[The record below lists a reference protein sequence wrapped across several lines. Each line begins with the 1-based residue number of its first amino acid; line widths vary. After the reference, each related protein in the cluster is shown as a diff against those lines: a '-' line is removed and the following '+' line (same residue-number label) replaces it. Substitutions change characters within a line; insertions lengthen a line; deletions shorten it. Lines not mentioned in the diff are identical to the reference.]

1 MKNRRDNNMHCNA
14 LKVLKERGFVEW
26 SSHNEELDEHFL
38 NNMVTG
44 YIGFD
49 PSADSLHVG
58 NLVAIMGLAWMQRLG
73 HRPIALAGGGTGR
86 IGDPSGKSAERN
98 LLSEE
103 EISYNVGRIAKQ
115 LEHFLD
121 FNCGE
126 NSAVLVNNNEWLKK
140 LNYIEFLRDIGKYF
154 SVSFL
159 VNRDYVRSRVVDP
172 DKSITYTEL
181 SYILLQA
188 YDFNHMYNEL
198 NCTLQMGGNDQQV
211 NIIAGM
217 DLARKKSGGQCY
229 GITFPLLLNAQGQK
243 FGKSESGAVYL
254 SPHRTSIYKFYQ
266 FWINVDDSDLEKLY
280 KLFTFMEL
288 DEIRAIIEE
297 HNKNP
302 HLRVAQKKLAWDL
315 TCRVHGEDAAKRAKD
330 ASAILFGEMDIR
342 EADAELLDTLS
353 AEIPFAEADSII
365 GGPITDLLVLSG
377 GCASKGEAKRKIKEG
392 GVYLNGVKITEESK
406 LTSSEDLLNGGYV
419 QLRVGKKD
427 FRLVRFIG

>member
-1 MKNRRDNNMHCNA
+1 MHCNA

-26 SSHNEELDEHFL
+26 SSHNEELNEHFL

-103 EISYNVGRIAKQ
+103 QISYNVERIAKQ

-126 NSAVLVNNNEWLKK
+126 NSALLVNNNEWLKK
-140 LNYIEFLRDIGKYF
+140 LNYIEFLRDTGKYF

-280 KLFTFMEL
+280 KLFTFIEL
-288 DEIRAIIEE
+288 DEIRTIIEE

-392 GVYLNGVKITEESK
+392 GVYLNGVKVTEESK
-406 LTSSEDLLNGGYV
+406 QISSEDLLNGGYV

-427 FRLVRFIG
+427 FRLVKFRG

>member
-1 MKNRRDNNMHCNA
+1 MYCNA

-26 SSHNEELDEHFL
+26 SSHNEELEEHFMK
-38 NNMVTG
+38 NMVTG

-58 NLVAIMGLAWMQRLG
+58 NLVAIMGLAWLQRLG

-103 EISYNVGRIAKQ
+103 EISYNVSRIAKQ

-126 NSAVLVNNNEWLKK
+126 NSAILVNNNEWLKK

-159 VNRDYVRSRVVDP
+159 VNRDYVRSRVLDP

-217 DLARKKSGGQCY
+217 DRARKKSGGQCY

-288 DEIRAIIEE
+288 DEISAIIEE
-297 HNKNP
+297 HNKTP
-302 HLRVAQKKLAWDL
+302 HLRMAQKKLAWDL
-315 TCRVHGEDAAKRAKD
+315 TCRVHGEDAAKRVRD
-330 ASAILFGEMDIR
+330 ASAVLFGETDIR
-342 EADAELLDTLS
+342 EASAELLDTLS
-353 AEIPFAEADSII
+353 AEIPFAKAGSEI

-392 GVYLNGVKITEESK
+392 GVYLNGSKVTEETRQ
-406 LTSSEDLLNGGYV
+406 LSSEDLLDGGYV

-427 FRLVRFIG
+427 FRLVKFGD

>member
-1 MKNRRDNNMHCNA
+1 MHSNA

-103 EISYNVGRIAKQ
+103 QISYNVERIAKQ

-126 NSAVLVNNNEWLKK
+126 NSALLVNNNEWLKK
-140 LNYIEFLRDIGKYF
+140 LNYIEFLRDTGKYF

-280 KLFTFMEL
+280 KLFTFIEL
-288 DEIRAIIEE
+288 DEIRTIIEE

-392 GVYLNGVKITEESK
+392 GVYLNGVKVTEESK
-406 LTSSEDLLNGGYV
+406 QISSEDLLNGGYV

-427 FRLVRFIG
+427 FRLVKFRG

>member
-1 MKNRRDNNMHCNA
+1 MYCNA
-14 LKVLKERGFVEW
+14 LNVLKERGFVEW
-26 SSHNEELDEHFL
+26 SSHNEELEEHFMKS
-38 NNMVTG
+38 MVTG

-103 EISYNVGRIAKQ
+103 EISYNVSRIAKQ

-126 NSAVLVNNNEWLKK
+126 NSAILVNNNEWLKK

-159 VNRDYVRSRVVDP
+159 VNRDYVRNRVLDP

-198 NCTLQMGGNDQQV
+198 NCTLQMGGNDQQG
-211 NIIAGM
+211 NILAGVE
-217 DLARKKSGGQCY
+217 LIRKKSGRQAFCLTY
-229 GITFPLLLNAQGQK
+229 PLLLTSSGTK
-243 FGKSESGAVYL
+243 FGKTEEGAVWL
-254 SPHRTSIYKFYQ
+254 SPELTSPYRFYQ
-266 FWINVDDSDLEKLY
+266 FWINSEDAMVGRLLR
-280 KLFTFMEL
+280 LFTFLPNE
-288 DEIRAIIEE
+288 EVEAIVKAHETRPE
-297 HNKNP
+297 
-302 HLRVAQKKLAWDL
+302 RREAQKILAFEV
-315 TCRVHGEDAAKRAKD
+315 TRNVHGEHAAHGARRA
-330 ASAILFGEMDIR
+330 SEILFGENFEPADLDEEMIDILSKEVPSGDVDQPLPR
-342 EADAELLDTLS
+342 PLADILV
-353 AEIPFAEADSII
+353 DS
-365 GGPITDLLVLSG
+365 GA
-377 GCASKGEAKRKIKEG
+377 CQSKGEARRLVQGG
-392 GVYLNGVKITEESK
+392 GV
-406 LTSSEDLLNGGYV
+406 LLNGEKVTDPQASVEPSSCLSGGALF
-419 QLRVGKKD
+419 LRLGKK
-427 FRLVRFIG
+427 RFHLAWAGKRQ

>member
-1 MKNRRDNNMHCNA
+1 MHSNA

-103 EISYNVGRIAKQ
+103 QISYNVERIAKQ

-126 NSAVLVNNNEWLKK
+126 NSALLVNNNEWLKK
-140 LNYIEFLRDIGKYF
+140 LNYIEFLRDTGKYF

-280 KLFTFMEL
+280 KLFTFLEL
-288 DEIRAIIEE
+288 DEISAIIEE

-315 TCRVHGEDAAKRAKD
+315 TCRVHGENAAKRAKD

-353 AEIPFAEADSII
+353 AEIPFAETDSII

-392 GVYLNGVKITEESK
+392 GVYLNGVKVTEESK
-406 LTSSEDLLNGGYV
+406 LISSEDLLNGGFI

-427 FRLVRFIG
+427 FRLVKFKN

>member
-1 MKNRRDNNMHCNA
+1 MTLPAKA
-14 LKVLKERGFVEW
+14 QKETF
-26 SSHNEELDEHFL
+26 S
-38 NNMVTG
+38 
-44 YIGFD
+44 
-49 PSADSLHVG
+49 P
-58 NLVAIMGLAWMQRLG
+58 
-73 HRPIALAGGGTGR
+73 
-86 IGDPSGKSAERN
+86 KK
-98 LLSEE
+98 
-103 EISYNVGRIAKQ
+103 ISYNVSRIAKQ

-126 NSAVLVNNNEWLKK
+126 NSAILVNNNEWLKK

-159 VNRDYVRSRVVDP
+159 VNRDYVRSRVLDP

-288 DEIRAIIEE
+288 DEISAIIEE
-297 HNKNP
+297 HNKTP
-302 HLRVAQKKLAWDL
+302 HLRMAQKNS
-315 TCRVHGEDAAKRAKD
+315 HGTLPAGYTEKMPRKGKGRKRRT
-330 ASAILFGEMDIR
+330 FRETDIR
-342 EADAELLDTLS
+342 EASAELLDTLS
-353 AEIPFAEADSII
+353 AEIPFAKAGSEI

-377 GCASKGEAKRKIKEG
+377 VCASKGEAKRKIK
-392 GVYLNGVKITEESK
+392 
-406 LTSSEDLLNGGYV
+406 
-419 QLRVGKKD
+419 
-427 FRLVRFIG
+427 

>member
-1 MKNRRDNNMHCNA
+1 MYCNA

-26 SSHNEELDEHFL
+26 SSHNEELEEHFM
-38 NNMVTG
+38 NSMVTG

-103 EISYNVGRIAKQ
+103 EISYNVGCIAKQ

-121 FNCGE
+121 FKCGE

-159 VNRDYVRSRVVDP
+159 VNRDYVRNRVLDP

-188 YDFNHMYNEL
+188 FDFNHMYNEL

-280 KLFTFMEL
+280 RLFTFMEL
-288 DEIRAIIEE
+288 DEIGAILKE
-297 HNKNP
+297 HNINP
-302 HLRVAQKKLAWDL
+302 HLRNAQKRLAWDL
-315 TCRVHGEDAAKRAKD
+315 TCRVHGEEAAKRARD
-330 ASAILFGEMDIR
+330 ASAVLFGEMDIK
-342 EADAELLDTLS
+342 EADAELLETLS
-353 AEIPFAEADSII
+353 AEIPFAETRSTI

-392 GVYLNGVKITEESK
+392 GVYLNGLKVTEESK
-406 LTSSEDLLNGGYV
+406 LISSGDLLNGGYV

-427 FRLVRFIG
+427 FRLVKFSG

>member
-1 MKNRRDNNMHCNA
+1 MYCNA

-26 SSHNEELDEHFL
+26 SSHNEELEEYFM
-38 NNMVTG
+38 NSMVTG

-103 EISYNVGRIAKQ
+103 EISYNVGCIAKQ

-121 FNCGE
+121 FKCGE

-159 VNRDYVRSRVVDP
+159 VNRDYVRNRVLDP

-188 YDFNHMYNEL
+188 FDFNHMYNEL

-280 KLFTFMEL
+280 RLFTFMEL
-288 DEIRAIIEE
+288 DEIGAILKE
-297 HNKNP
+297 HNINP
-302 HLRVAQKKLAWDL
+302 HLRNAQKRLAWDL
-315 TCRVHGEDAAKRAKD
+315 TCRVHGEEAAKRARD
-330 ASAILFGEMDIR
+330 ASAVLFGEMDIK
-342 EADAELLDTLS
+342 EADAELLETLS
-353 AEIPFAEADSII
+353 AEIPFAETRSTI

-392 GVYLNGVKITEESK
+392 GVYLNGIKVTEESK
-406 LTSSEDLLNGGYV
+406 LISSGDLLNGGYV

-427 FRLVRFIG
+427 FRLVKFSG

>member
-1 MKNRRDNNMHCNA
+1 MYCNA

-26 SSHNEELDEHFL
+26 SSHNEELDEHFS

-103 EISYNVGRIAKQ
+103 VISYNVGRIAKQ

-121 FNCGE
+121 FNCGQ

-159 VNRDYVRSRVVDP
+159 VNRDYVRSRVIDP

-211 NIIAGM
+211 NIIAQACINIGHQQFLQQ
-217 DLARKKSGGQCY
+217 DPGTARA
-229 GITFPLLLNAQGQK
+229 P
-243 FGKSESGAVYL
+243 
-254 SPHRTSIYKFYQ
+254 
-266 FWINVDDSDLEKLY
+266 
-280 KLFTFMEL
+280 
-288 DEIRAIIEE
+288 
-297 HNKNP
+297 
-302 HLRVAQKKLAWDL
+302 RVRCKGSWRQAM
-315 TCRVHGEDAAKRAKD
+315 G
-330 ASAILFGEMDIR
+330 S
-342 EADAELLDTLS
+342 
-353 AEIPFAEADSII
+353 
-365 GGPITDLLVLSG
+365 TDLKK
-377 GCASKGEAKRKIKEG
+377 CADQSVRK
-392 GVYLNGVKITEESK
+392 S
-406 LTSSEDLLNGGYV
+406 
-419 QLRVGKKD
+419 
-427 FRLVRFIG
+427 FRPNAIFY

>member
-1 MKNRRDNNMHCNA
+1 MHSNA

-26 SSHNEELDEHFL
+26 SSHNEELNEHFL

-103 EISYNVGRIAKQ
+103 QISYNVERIAKQ

-126 NSAVLVNNNEWLKK
+126 NSALLVNNNEWLKK
-140 LNYIEFLRDIGKYF
+140 LNYIEFLRDTGKYF

-392 GVYLNGVKITEESK
+392 GVYLNGVKVTEESK
-406 LTSSEDLLNGGYV
+406 QISSEDLLNGGYV

-427 FRLVRFIG
+427 FRLVKFRG

>member
-1 MKNRRDNNMHCNA
+1 MYCNA

-26 SSHNEELDEHFL
+26 SSHNEELDEHFI
-38 NNMVTG
+38 NKMVTG

-86 IGDPSGKSAERN
+86 IGDPSGKSSERN
-98 LLSEE
+98 LLSEKQ
-103 EISYNVGRIAKQ
+103 ISHNVEHIAKQ

-121 FNCGE
+121 FDCGE
-126 NSAVLVNNNEWLKK
+126 NSALLVNNNEWLKK
-140 LNYIEFLRDIGKYF
+140 LNYIEFLRDTGKYF

-159 VNRDYVRSRVVDP
+159 VNRDYVRSRVLDP

-188 YDFNHMYNEL
+188 FDFNQMYNEL

-217 DLARKKSGGQCY
+217 DLSRKKSGGQCY

-243 FGKSESGAVYL
+243 FGKSESGAIYL
-254 SPHRTSIYKFYQ
+254 SPNRTSIYKFYQ

-280 KLFTFMEL
+280 KLFTFIEL
-288 DEIRAIIEE
+288 DEISAIVEE

-302 HLRVAQKKLAWDL
+302 HLRSAQKNLAWDL
-315 TCRVHGEDAAKRAKD
+315 TCRVHGEEAAKRAKD
-330 ASAILFGEMDIR
+330 ASAVLFGEMDIK
-342 EADAELLDTLS
+342 EANVELLETLS
-353 AEIPFAEADSII
+353 AEIPFTETGSVIE
-365 GGPITDLLVLSG
+365 GPITDLLVLSG

-392 GVYLNGVKITEESK
+392 GVYLNGIKVTEG
-406 LTSSEDLLNGGYV
+406 TRQISSEDLLNGGYV
-419 QLRVGKKD
+419 QVRVGKKD
-427 FRLVRFIG
+427 FRLVKFNK

>member
-1 MKNRRDNNMHCNA
+1 MHSNA

-103 EISYNVGRIAKQ
+103 QISYNVERIAKQ

-126 NSAVLVNNNEWLKK
+126 NSALLVNNNEWLKK
-140 LNYIEFLRDIGKYF
+140 LNYIEFLRDTGKYF

-288 DEIRAIIEE
+288 DVIRGIIEE

-392 GVYLNGVKITEESK
+392 GVYLNGVKVTEESK
-406 LTSSEDLLNGGYV
+406 QISSEDLLNGGYV

-427 FRLVRFIG
+427 FRMVKFRG

>member
-26 SSHNEELDEHFL
+26 SSHNEELNEHFL

-392 GVYLNGVKITEESK
+392 GVYLNGVKVTEESK

>member
-1 MKNRRDNNMHCNA
+1 MYTNA

-26 SSHNEELDEHFL
+26 SSHNEELEEHFTK
-38 NNMVTG
+38 NMVTG

-58 NLVAIMGLAWMQRLG
+58 NLVAIMGLSWLQRLG

-86 IGDPSGKSAERN
+86 IGDPSGKSSERT

-103 EISYNVGRIAKQ
+103 KIEYNVRCIADQLKQ
-115 LEHFLD
+115 FLNFD
-121 FNCGE
+121 CGA
-126 NSAVLVNNNEWLKK
+126 NSAILVNNNDWLKK
-140 LNYIEFLRDIGKYF
+140 ENYIEFLRDTGKF
-154 SVSFL
+154 FTVSFL
-159 VNRDYVRSRVVDP
+159 VNREYVRSRVLDP

-188 YDFNHMYNEL
+188 FDFNHMYNKYG
-198 NCTLQMGGNDQQV
+198 CTLQMGGNDQQV

-217 DLARKKSGGQCY
+217 DLARKKSNGQCY

-254 SPHRTSIYKFYQ
+254 SPERTSIYKFYQ

-280 KLFTFMEL
+280 KLFTFMDL
-288 DEIRAIIEE
+288 DEISQILEE
-297 HNKNP
+297 HKKQP
-302 HLRVAQKKLAWDL
+302 HLRIAQKKLAWDI
-315 TCRVHGEDAAKRAKD
+315 TVRVHGENAAKRVRD
-330 ASAILFGEMDIR
+330 ASALLFGETDIK
-342 EADAELLDTLS
+342 EAGTELLDTLS
-353 AEIPFAEADSII
+353 AEIPFAEINGSAE
-365 GGPITDLLVLSG
+365 GPITDILVASG

-392 GVYLNGVKITEESK
+392 GVYLNGAKITEEGRMISPD
-406 LTSSEDLLNGGYV
+406 DLLDGGYI

-427 FRLVRFIG
+427 FRLIKFRG